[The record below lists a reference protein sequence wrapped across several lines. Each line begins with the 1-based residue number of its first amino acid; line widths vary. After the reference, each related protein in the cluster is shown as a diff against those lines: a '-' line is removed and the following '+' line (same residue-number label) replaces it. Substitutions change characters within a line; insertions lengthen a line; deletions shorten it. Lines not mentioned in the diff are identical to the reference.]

1 MAGIL
6 TFLRPLLRF
15 FIYSGVIIF
24 ICEYLVYY
32 VVMFRCSW
40 PYTSFENDHN
50 HSGQIADSAWVFN
63 GKPLGSSARAPGLIN
78 IETRSS
84 LVEERQNDE
93 DLTLRVIFIADTHLL
108 GSRLGHWFDKLRRE
122 WQMERAFQTALTL
135 FAPEAVFVLG
145 DLTDE
150 GKWADNKEFEATVKR
165 FRKMFRHSRG
175 VYFKVVV
182 GNHDVGFHGSMSK
195 SKLERFSDAF
205 NSSGV
210 EVVTLKNNSFV
221 LVNSMAFHGDGCTLC
236 LPAQTKLRG
245 VSERLNCSRFG
256 HQGGVKQRGK
266 VKSRCSHYRQLPATP
281 PILLQHFPLYRP
293 NDEMCS
299 GVDGTPLDEKY
310 IPHGQRREV
319 LSQEATYKLL
329 SWIRPR
335 LVLSA
340 HTHHGCY
347 IVHQNVTPE
356 ISVPSFSWRNRKNPS
371 LILASIS
378 PTSIAINKCF
388 LPEESLIITLYA
400 ASGVVMVTYFLY
412 SVVCILFKHRWRR
425 HVKVL

>member
-1 MAGIL
+1 MAGIS
-6 TFLRPLLRF
+6 TFFKPILW
-15 FIYSGVIIF
+15 FITCIGVVIF

-32 VVMFRCSW
+32 VVMFQCSW
-40 PYTSFENDHN
+40 PDISVGKNYKHDGQTS
-50 HSGQIADSAWVFN
+50 DSAWLFS
-63 GKPLGSSARAPGLIN
+63 GKPLGSSARGPAIVN
-78 IETRSS
+78 RETRSS
-84 LVEERQNDE
+84 KHEQEQNVE
-93 DLTLRVIFIADTHLL
+93 DLRAIFIADTHLL

-122 WQMERAFQTALTL
+122 WQMERGFQTSLTL
-135 FAPEAVFVLG
+135 FSPEAVFVLG

-150 GKWADNKEFEATVKR
+150 GQWASDMEFEATAKR
-165 FRKMFRHSRG
+165 FRKMFHHSPD

-182 GNHDVGFHGSMSK
+182 GNHDVGFHDFMSK
-195 SKLERFSDAF
+195 RKLERFSDAF

-221 LVNSMAFHGDGCTLC
+221 LVNSMAFHGDGCSFC
-236 LPAQTKLRG
+236 SSAQTKLRG

-256 HQGGVKQRGK
+256 HQGGDKQKEKG
-266 VKSRCSHYRQLPATP
+266 KSRCSHYRSLPAAP

-293 NDEMCS
+293 TDEMCS
-299 GVDGTPLDEKY
+299 GIDGTPLDEKY

-319 LSQEATYKLL
+319 LSQKATDKLL
-329 SWIRPR
+329 SWIHPR

-388 LPEESLIITLYA
+388 LPEEYLILILYA
-400 ASGVVMVTYFLY
+400 ASGVTMATYILY
-412 SVVCILFKHRWRR
+412 YLVCILCRHRWR
-425 HVKVL
+425 HVKEL